1 MKHIDRFNLISKILY
16 TLRVDSLSLDFDK
29 LCKFREKYLSSSEKT
44 SIYDVFEKL
53 AYEVSFTEE
62 QIKAIVSS
70 DFNDNVETMKSKLII
85 IKEVNKFL
93 KQI

>member
-1 MKHIDRFNLISKILY
+1 MKHTDRFNLISKILY

-29 LCKFREKYLSSSEKT
+29 LYKFREKYLSSSEKI

-53 AYEVSFTEE
+53 AYEVSLTEE